1 MWRVHCCGRFGRVG
15 DDQGAAAV
23 EFALL
28 VPLVLLILFGVIDFG
43 RAFNIQETL
52 TQAAREGVRGYAL
65 GLTADPTS
73 ATQNAAVGVSG
84 ITITYG
90 TQATAGGADS
100 AGGTCSS
107 TGAQNVWVQA
117 QTPYTFI
124 PFLGLGST
132 TITGKAY
139 MRCGG

>member
-1 MWRVHCCGRFGRVG
+1 MPATCSAIRRPPAA
-15 DDQGAAAV
+15 DDSGAAAV

-28 VPLVLLILFGVIDFG
+28 VPLLMLILLGIIDFG
-43 RAFNIQETL
+43 RAFNIQQTL

-65 GLTADPTS
+65 NATTNPTL

-84 ITITYG
+84 VTVSYG
-90 TQATAGGADS
+90 TQSGGGGLS
-100 AGGTCSS
+100 TGGTCASS
-107 TGAQNVWVQA
+107 GAVNVWVTA
-117 QTPYTFI
+117 QRPYTFI
-124 PFLGLGST
+124 PFLNLGST

>member
-1 MWRVHCCGRFGRVG
+1 MLRVSRLVPGRTRT
-15 DDQGAAAV
+15 DQGAAAV

-73 ATQNAAVGVSG
+73 ATRNAAVAVSG

-90 TQATAGGADS
+90 TQATAGGTDS

-107 TGAQNVWVQA
+107 TGAQNVWVKVQK
-117 QTPYTFI
+117 PYTFI
-124 PFLGLGST
+124 PFLRLGST

>member
-1 MWRVHCCGRFGRVG
+1 MRKRSTLRCVR
-15 DDQGAAAV
+15 DDCGAAAV

-28 VPLVLLILFGVIDFG
+28 APLLLLIVFGIIDFA

-65 GLTADPTS
+65 ELTSDPTS

-84 ITITYG
+84 LTVTYG
-90 TQATAGGADS
+90 TQNSSGVDS
-100 AGGTCSS
+100 TGGTC
-107 TGAQNVWVQA
+107 TTAGATNAWVRA
-117 QTPYTFI
+117 DRPYSFI
-124 PFLGLGST
+124 PFLNLGSI